1 MGGGG
6 GIISLSGLLLFC
18 DRGFG
23 WDCCGERG
31 DVVARGVREGFDEF
45 TSVLSRCLGE
55 VVLDWEVTYGWDGA
69 RPLPG
74 SGFQ

>member
-1 MGGGG
+1 
-6 GIISLSGLLLFC
+6 
-18 DRGFG
+18 
-23 WDCCGERG
+23 
-31 DVVARGVREGFDEF
+31 VVARGVREGFDEF

-69 RPLPG
+69 RPLLG